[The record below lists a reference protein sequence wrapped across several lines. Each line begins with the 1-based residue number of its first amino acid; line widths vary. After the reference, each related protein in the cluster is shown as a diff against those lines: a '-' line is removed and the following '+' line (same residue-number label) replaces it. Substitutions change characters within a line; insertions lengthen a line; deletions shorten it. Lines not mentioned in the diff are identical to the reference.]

1 MQGLGDIR
9 RSILD
14 RSTKLLHFPS
24 SNCHSYHSGHSSI
37 ILNIVTDAHTN
48 NIRTSRYA
56 SQTNT
61 EGEDKKLNQSS
72 CHSVIWS
79 SGIKY
84 YLLIIPTHPSYKSW
98 KILTQKSTIN
108 YGANCNIK
116 YNTLQYSRTYL
127 LNSRNSFILRKL
139 LFGFSCPA
147 DWLPW

>member
-1 MQGLGDIR
+1 MYKIYYTVKRL
-9 RSILD
+9 RSIL
-14 RSTKLLHFPS
+14 S
-24 SNCHSYHSGHSSI
+24 SCHSGHSAHSGHSSI

-48 NIRTSRYA
+48 NIRTYGMLRRQIHRA
-56 SQTNT
+56 RV
-61 EGEDKKLNQSS
+61 KKLNQSS

-84 YLLIIPTHPSYKSW
+84 YLLIIPTHPSYKSL
-98 KILTQKSTIN
+98 KFLTQKSTIN